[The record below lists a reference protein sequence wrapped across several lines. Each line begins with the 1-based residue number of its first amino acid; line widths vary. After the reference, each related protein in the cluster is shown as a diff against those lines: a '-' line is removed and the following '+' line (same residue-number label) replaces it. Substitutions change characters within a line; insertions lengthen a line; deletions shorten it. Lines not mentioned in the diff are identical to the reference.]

1 MEHQP
6 DPAEEF
12 AARLVTV
19 RGRRVLLDVDA
30 AALYDVDCE
39 ELRRQV
45 RRQARRFPEDF
56 MVCLEPEEGRE
67 LSLKRGVE
75 PPRFAFA
82 PEGIAMLAGVLESP
96 LAIQGNI
103 NMTRAFIVL
112 DRLAQG
118 EFQTLGQVMN

>member
-1 MEHQP
+1 MGPQP

-12 AARLVTV
+12 ASRLVTV

-30 AALYDVDCE
+30 AVLYESDVE

-45 RRQARRFPEDF
+45 RRQAKRFPDDF
-56 MVCLEPEEGRE
+56 MLCLTAEEGFR
-67 LSLKRGVE
+67 LGVRRGCP

-82 PEGIAMLAGVLESP
+82 PEGIAMLAGVLDSE
-96 LAIQGNI
+96 LAVQGNI

-118 EFQTLGQVMN
+118 EFQTLGPAMN